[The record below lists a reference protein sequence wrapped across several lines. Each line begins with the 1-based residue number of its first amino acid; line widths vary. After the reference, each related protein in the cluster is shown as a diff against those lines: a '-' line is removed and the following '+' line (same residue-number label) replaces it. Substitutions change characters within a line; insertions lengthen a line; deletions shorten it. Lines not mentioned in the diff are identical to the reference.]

1 MQSFKCMIVVKILTH
16 TDIVIKYY
24 CKQTTWTVLSVF
36 LLLVREKKD
45 LPLDPVDQK
54 DQDGSFDYQ

>member
-1 MQSFKCMIVVKILTH
+1 MLKNLTF
-16 TDIVIKYY
+16 
-24 CKQTTWTVLSVF
+24 VLVSSV
-36 LLLVREKKD
+36 RDKKD